1 MTATSATSGIA
12 NATSSYNIS
21 SSSGTNA
28 TASSG
33 TRTSSE
39 DIQNRFLKL
48 LVAQLSNQD
57 PMNPMDN
64 AQMTTQMAQ
73 INTVTGIESLN
84 TTMKAMAAQMA
95 SQQMLQS
102 GAMVGRNVLSEGNQ
116 IAIDGTTAVGA
127 VELATGA
134 TDVKVQVMTAGGQ
147 IIDTVSLGKLDAGQ
161 HGFSL
166 DASNYP
172 AGAVLKFKVIATN
185 GSDAVQSTALMRD
198 KVVGVGSDANGLTLT
213 LLSSGVTPYARVH
226 TVL

>member
-1 MTATSATSGIA
+1 MTATSATSAIA
-12 NATSSYNIS
+12 SSTSSYNIS
-21 SSSGTNA
+21 SSADKAASTGT
-28 TASSG
+28 S
-33 TRTSSE
+33 TSSA
-39 DIQNRFLKL
+39 DIQDRFLKL

-102 GAMVGRNVLSEGNQ
+102 GDMVGRSVLTEGNQ

-147 IIDTVSLGKLDAGQ
+147 IVDTVSLGKLDAGQ

-172 AGAVLKFKVIATN
+172 AGAALQFKVVATN

-198 KVVGVGSDANGLTLT
+198 KVVAVGSDAAGLTLT
-213 LLSSGVTPYARVH
+213 LLSAGVTPYAKVH

>member
-1 MTATSATSGIA
+1 MTATSATSAIA
-12 NATSSYNIS
+12 GSTSSYNIS
-21 SSSGTNA
+21 SSADA
-28 TASSG
+28 TA
-33 TRTSSE
+33 TSSTSTSSA
-39 DIQNRFLKL
+39 DIQDRFLKL

-84 TTMKAMAAQMA
+84 TTMKAMAAQMS

-102 GAMVGRNVLSEGNQ
+102 GDMVGRSVLTEGNQ

-147 IIDTVSLGKLDAGQ
+147 IVDTVSLGKLEAGQ

-166 DASNYP
+166 DASKYP
-172 AGAVLKFKVIATN
+172 AGAALQFKVTATN
-185 GSDAVQSTALMRD
+185 GSDTVQSTALMRD
-198 KVVGVGSDANGLTLT
+198 KVVAVGSDSSGLTLT
-213 LLSSGVTPYARVH
+213 LLSAGVTPYAKVH

>member
-1 MTATSATSGIA
+1 MTATNATSAIA
-12 NATSSYNIS
+12 SSTSSYNIS
-21 SSSGTNA
+21 SSADKAASTGT
-28 TASSG
+28 S
-33 TRTSSE
+33 TSSA
-39 DIQNRFLKL
+39 DIQDRFLKL

-84 TTMKAMAAQMA
+84 TTMKAMAAQMS

-102 GAMVGRNVLSEGNQ
+102 GDMVGRSVLTEGNQ

-147 IIDTVSLGKLDAGQ
+147 IVDTVSLGKLDAGQ

-166 DASNYP
+166 DASKYP
-172 AGAVLKFKVIATN
+172 AGAALQFKVVATN

-198 KVVGVGSDANGLTLT
+198 KVVAVGSDAAGLTLT
-213 LLSSGVTPYARVH
+213 LLSAGVTPYAKVH

>member
-1 MTATSATSGIA
+1 MTATSATSAIA
-12 NATSSYNIS
+12 SSTSSYNIS
-21 SSSGTNA
+21 SSADKAASTGT
-28 TASSG
+28 S
-33 TRTSSE
+33 TSSA
-39 DIQNRFLKL
+39 DIQDRFLKL

-57 PMNPMDN
+57 PMNRMDN

-102 GAMVGRNVLSEGNQ
+102 GDMVGRSVLTEGNQ

-147 IIDTVSLGKLDAGQ
+147 IVDTVSLGKLDAGQ

-166 DASNYP
+166 DASKYP
-172 AGAVLKFKVIATN
+172 AGAALQFKVTATN

-198 KVVGVGSDANGLTLT
+198 KVVAVGSDAAGLTLT
-213 LLSSGVTPYARVH
+213 LLSAGVTPYAKVH

>member
-1 MTATSATSGIA
+1 MTATSATSAIA
-12 NATSSYNIS
+12 SSTSSYNIS
-21 SSSGTNA
+21 SSADKAASTGT
-28 TASSG
+28 S
-33 TRTSSE
+33 TSSA
-39 DIQNRFLKL
+39 DIQDRFLKL

-84 TTMKAMAAQMA
+84 TTMKAMAAQMS

-102 GAMVGRNVLSEGNQ
+102 GDMVGRSVLTEGNQ

-147 IIDTVSLGKLDAGQ
+147 IVDTVSLGKLDAGQ

-172 AGAVLKFKVIATN
+172 AGAALQFKVVATN

-198 KVVGVGSDANGLTLT
+198 KVVAVGSDAAGLTLT
-213 LLSSGVTPYARVH
+213 LLSAGVTPYAKVH

>member
-12 NATSSYNIS
+12 ASTSNYNIS
-21 SSSGTNA
+21 SSANA
-28 TASSG
+28 TASSS
-33 TRTSSE
+33 TSTSSS
-39 DIQNRFLKL
+39 DIQDRFLKL

-147 IIDTVSLGKLDAGQ
+147 IIDTVSLGKLEAGQ

-185 GSDAVQSTALMRD
+185 GSDVVQSTALMRD
-198 KVVGVGSDANGLTLT
+198 KVVAVGSDANGLTLT

>member
-1 MTATSATSGIA
+1 MTATSATSAIA
-12 NATSSYNIS
+12 GTTSSYNIS
-21 SSSGTNA
+21 SSA
-28 TASSG
+28 DTAS
-33 TRTSSE
+33 TSSTSTSSS
-39 DIQNRFLKL
+39 DIQDRFLKL

-84 TTMKAMAAQMA
+84 TTMKAMAAQMS

-102 GAMVGRNVLSEGNQ
+102 GDMVGRSVLTEGNQ

-147 IIDTVSLGKLDAGQ
+147 IVDTVSLGKLDAGQ

-172 AGAVLKFKVIATN
+172 TGAVLQFKVTATN

-198 KVVGVGSDANGLTLT
+198 KVVAVGSDTKGLTLT
-213 LLSSGVTPYARVH
+213 LLSAGVTPYAKVH

>member
-12 NATSSYNIS
+12 NSASSYNIS
-21 SSSGTNA
+21 SSA
-28 TASSG
+28 DAAASTDTS
-33 TRTSSE
+33 TSSS
-39 DIQNRFLKL
+39 DIQDRFLKL
-48 LVAQLSNQD
+48 LVAQLANQD

-84 TTMKAMAAQMA
+84 TTMKAMAAQMS

-102 GAMVGRNVLSEGNQ
+102 GDMVGRSVLTEGNQ

-147 IIDTVSLGKLDAGQ
+147 IVDTVSLGKLEAGQ

-172 AGAVLKFKVIATN
+172 AGAVLQFKVTATN

-198 KVVGVGSDANGLTLT
+198 KVVAVGNDANGLTLT
-213 LLSSGVTPYARVH
+213 LLSAGVTPYAKVH

>member
-1 MTATSATSGIA
+1 MTATSATSAIA
-12 NATSSYNIS
+12 SSTSSYNIS
-21 SSSGTNA
+21 SSADKAASTGT
-28 TASSG
+28 S
-33 TRTSSE
+33 TSSA
-39 DIQNRFLKL
+39 DIQDRFLKL
-48 LVAQLSNQD
+48 LVSQLSNQD

-84 TTMKAMAAQMA
+84 TTMKAMAAQMS

-102 GAMVGRNVLSEGNQ
+102 GDMVGRSVLTEGNQ

-147 IIDTVSLGKLDAGQ
+147 IVDTVSLGKLDAGQ

-172 AGAVLKFKVIATN
+172 AGAALQFKVVATN

-198 KVVGVGSDANGLTLT
+198 KVVAVGSDAAGLTLT
-213 LLSSGVTPYARVH
+213 LLSAGVTPYAKVH

>member
-1 MTATSATSGIA
+1 MTATSATSAIA
-12 NATSSYNIS
+12 SSTSSYNIS
-21 SSSGTNA
+21 SSADKAASTGT
-28 TASSG
+28 S
-33 TRTSSE
+33 TSSA
-39 DIQNRFLKL
+39 DIQDRFLKL

-84 TTMKAMAAQMA
+84 TTMKAMAAQMS

-102 GAMVGRNVLSEGNQ
+102 GDMVGRSVLTEGNQ

-147 IIDTVSLGKLDAGQ
+147 IVDTVSLGKLDAGQ

-172 AGAVLKFKVIATN
+172 TGAVLQFKVTATN

-198 KVVGVGSDANGLTLT
+198 KVVAVGSDTKGLTLT
-213 LLSSGVTPYARVH
+213 LLSAGVTPYAKVH

>member
-1 MTATSATSGIA
+1 MTATSATSAIA
-12 NATSSYNIS
+12 SSTSSYNIS
-21 SSSGTNA
+21 SSADKAASTGT
-28 TASSG
+28 S
-33 TRTSSE
+33 TSSA
-39 DIQNRFLKL
+39 DIQDRFLKL

-102 GAMVGRNVLSEGNQ
+102 GDMVGRSVLTEGNQ

-147 IIDTVSLGKLDAGQ
+147 IVDTVSLGKLDAGQ

-166 DASNYP
+166 DASKYP
-172 AGAVLKFKVIATN
+172 AGAALQFKVTATN

-198 KVVGVGSDANGLTLT
+198 KVVAVGSDAAGLTLT
-213 LLSSGVTPYARVH
+213 LLSAGVTPYAKVH

>member
-1 MTATSATSGIA
+1 MTATSATSAIA
-12 NATSSYNIS
+12 GSTSSYNIS
-21 SSSGTNA
+21 SSA
-28 TASSG
+28 DAAS
-33 TRTSSE
+33 TSSTSTSSS
-39 DIQNRFLKL
+39 DIQDRFLKL
-48 LVAQLSNQD
+48 LVAQLANQD

-102 GAMVGRNVLSEGNQ
+102 GDMVGRSVLTEGNQ

-127 VELATGA
+127 VELASGA

-147 IIDTVSLGKLDAGQ
+147 IVDTVSLGKLEAGQ

-166 DASNYP
+166 DASKYP
-172 AGAVLKFKVIATN
+172 AGAALQFKVTATN
-185 GSDAVQSTALMRD
+185 GADAVQSTALMRD
-198 KVVGVGSDANGLTLT
+198 KVVAVGSDAAGLTLT
-213 LLSSGVTPYARVH
+213 LLSAGVTPYARVH